1 MEMSKNMQEKEL
13 GIYIHIP
20 FCKQKCYYCDFVS
33 FSNKEEYIE
42 KYVET
47 VKREIDSYD
56 LSNYNITTIYIGG
69 GTPSRIPSEKIQE
82 ILEKIKQKIP
92 KNQTRWEDIEITIE
106 LNPGTVDE
114 EKIKKY
120 KEIGINR
127 LSIGLQS
134 TNNKLLKEIGRIHT
148 FEDFKNTYNLV
159 KKVGFEN
166 INVDLMIGLPNQT
179 ISDVKESLNEII
191 KLNPTHVSVYSLIVE
206 ENTKM
211 EQLIN
216 SKELQLPD
224 EELERQM
231 YWYVKNIL
239 ELNGYNHYEIS
250 NFAKKGKESKHN
262 LNCWEQKEYIGLGL
276 AAYSYLNG
284 VRYGNTSNIE
294 EYINV
299 QDFFNR
305 SELEESGIRI
315 VDEVQTLEDKRKEY
329 MLLGL
334 RKIEGVSIQK
344 FKEKFVENPIFLFRK
359 ELEKLVNEELIAIDG
374 DFIRLTNKGL
384 DLANIVWEEFV

>member
-1 MEMSKNMQEKEL
+1 MQEKEL

-47 VKREIDSYD
+47 LKREIDGYD

-82 ILEKIKQKIP
+82 ILEKIRQKISG
-92 KNQTRWEDIEITIE
+92 NQTKWEDIEITIE

-211 EQLIN
+211 EKLIN
-216 SKELQLPD
+216 NKELQLPD

-231 YWYVKNIL
+231 YWYVKNTL

-284 VRYGNTSNIE
+284 IRYGNTSDIE
-294 EYINV
+294 KYINV
-299 QDFFNR
+299 QDFLNR
-305 SELEESGIRI
+305 SELEESGIRV
-315 VDEVQTLEDKRKEY
+315 VDEVQSLEDKRKEY

-334 RKIEGVSIQK
+334 RKIDGVSIKK

-359 ELEKLVNEELIAIDG
+359 ELEKLVNEKLISIDG
-374 DFIRLTNKGL
+374 DCIRLTNKGL

>member
-1 MEMSKNMQEKEL
+1 MKEKEL
-13 GIYIHIP
+13 GIYVHIP

-33 FSNKEEYIE
+33 FSNKEGYIE

-56 LSNYNITTIYIGG
+56 LSKYNITTIYIGG

-82 ILEKIKQKIP
+82 ILEKIKQKIS

-148 FEDFKNTYNLV
+148 FEDFKKTYNLV

-191 KLNPTHVSVYSLIVE
+191 KLNPTHVSIYSLIVE

-216 SKELQLPD
+216 NKELQLLD

-231 YWYVKNIL
+231 YWYVKNTL
-239 ELNGYNHYEIS
+239 ELSGYNHYEIS

-276 AAYSYLNG
+276 AAYSYING

-305 SELEESGIRI
+305 SELEASGIRI

-344 FKEKFVENPIFLFRK
+344 FKEKFIENPIFLFRK

-374 DFIRLTNKGL
+374 DCIRLTNKGL